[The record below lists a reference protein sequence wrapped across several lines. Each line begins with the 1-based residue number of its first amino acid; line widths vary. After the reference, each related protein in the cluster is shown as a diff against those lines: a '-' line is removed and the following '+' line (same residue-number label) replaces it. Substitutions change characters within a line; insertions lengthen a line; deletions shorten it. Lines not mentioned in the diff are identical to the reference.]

1 MAILNYNDLERR
13 RRLAFHQMYSGD
25 GSRQRIFIP
34 SQVLS
39 TPTPTET
46 PTPTPTPTPTVTPAV

>member
-34 SQVLS
+34 SQVLP

-46 PTPTPTPTPTVTPAV
+46 PTVTPTVTPTEMPAV